1 MQTVIVDTDIAID
14 YLRGLQYAKE
24 LMLSLWD
31 TNIAYLSILSGYEL
45 YAGMKDNELIDTENF
60 IKACTVEP
68 LTIDITKKAGAL
80 YKTYRTQ
87 GLTLTSIDC
96 LINATAIIRGHK
108 VATKNT
114 SHYPDRKLL
123 FSVDSFK
130 GHTEK
135 HTRN

>member
-31 TNIAYLSILSGYEL
+31 TNIAYLSILSVYEI

-60 IKACTVEP
+60 IKACNIEP
-68 LTIDITKKAGAL
+68 LTLDITKKAGVL
-80 YKTYRTQ
+80 YKTYRMQ

-96 LINATAIIRGHK
+96 LINATAIVRGHK

-114 SHYPDRKLL
+114 SHYPDRKIL
-123 FSVDSFK
+123 FSMDS
-130 GHTEK
+130 
-135 HTRN
+135 

>member
-31 TNIAYLSILSGYEL
+31 TNIAYLSILSVYEL

-60 IKACTVEP
+60 IKACIIEP
-68 LTIDITKKAGAL
+68 LTLDITKKAGAL

-96 LINATAIIRGHK
+96 LINATAIVTGHK

-114 SHYPDRKLL
+114 SHYPDRKIL
-123 FSVDSFK
+123 FSM
-130 GHTEK
+130 EA
-135 HTRN
+135 

>member
-14 YLRGLQYAKE
+14 YLRGLQYAKD
-24 LMLSLWD
+24 LMLFLWNTD
-31 TNIAYLSILSGYEL
+31 TAYLSILSVYEL

-60 IKACTVEP
+60 IKACIIEP
-68 LTIDITKKAGAL
+68 LTIDITKKAGEL
-80 YKTYRTQ
+80 YKKYRTQ

-96 LINATAIIRGHK
+96 LVNATAIIRGRK

-123 FSVDSFK
+123 FSM
-130 GHTEK
+130 EA
-135 HTRN
+135 